1 MIAHT
6 DHAVMVLTR
15 STFTPV
21 FAPRITAVVAG
32 ALFARAIVTRA
43 VLAGALIPCTVV
55 TGAILT
61 RSIFPRPIFP
71 RPIFPRTV
79 VAAAVV
85 TATILTAVTAAFGP
99 GPVGLLRLGHDG
111 NFNHWLGGHWL
122 QRCHLSMR
130 LHRAL
135 TLVSVAVAA
144 ARSTRF
150 IARAVGP
157 V

>member
-21 FAPRITAVVAG
+21 FAPRIAALFPG

-43 VLAGALIPCTVV
+43 VLARALIAGTVV
-55 TGAILT
+55 AGAILT
-61 RSIFPRPIFP
+61 
-71 RPIFPRTV
+71 RPIFPRTI

-85 TATILTAVTAAFGP
+85 TTTILTAITAAFGP
-99 GPVGLLRLGHDG
+99 GWGGLLSLGHDG
-111 NFNHWLGGHWL
+111 NFDHRLGGHGL
-122 QRCHLSMR
+122 QRCDFGVR
-130 LHRAL
+130 FHRPVAP
-135 TLVSVAVAA
+135 VSVAVAA
-144 ARSTRF
+144 ARTTRF

>member
-15 STFTPV
+15 STLTPIV
-21 FAPRITAVVAG
+21 APRIAAVVAG

-61 RSIFPRPIFP
+61 RTIFPRPILT
-71 RPIFPRTV
+71 RTV

-99 GPVGLLRLGHDG
+99 GRVGLLRLGHDG

>member
-15 STFTPV
+15 STLTPIV
-21 FAPRITAVVAG
+21 APRIAAVVAG

-43 VLAGALIPCTVV
+43 VLAGAFIPCTVV
-55 TGAILT
+55 AGA
-61 RSIFPRPIFP
+61 IFPRPILT
-71 RPIFPRTV
+71 RTV

-85 TATILTAVTAAFGP
+85 TTTILTAITAAFGP
-99 GPVGLLRLGHDG
+99 GRVGLLRLGHDG

-150 IARAVGP
+150 IARAVWP

>member
-15 STFTPV
+15 STLTPIV
-21 FAPRITAVVAG
+21 APRIAAVVAG

-43 VLAGALIPCTVV
+43 VLAGAFIPCTVV
-55 TGAILT
+55 AGAILT
-61 RSIFPRPIFP
+61 RPIFP
-71 RPIFPRTV
+71 RPILTRTV

-85 TATILTAVTAAFGP
+85 TTTILTAITAAFGP
-99 GPVGLLRLGHDG
+99 GCSGLLGLGHNG
-111 NFNHWLGGHWL
+111 NFDHGLGGHGL
-122 QRCHLSMR
+122 QRGDLGVR
-130 LHRAL
+130 FHRAL

>member
-15 STFTPV
+15 STLTPV
-21 FAPRITAVVAG
+21 FAPRIAAFFPR

-43 VLAGALIPCTVV
+43 VLARALIAGTVV
-55 TGAILT
+55 AGAILT
-61 RSIFPRPIFP
+61 RTIFP

-79 VAAAVV
+79 VAPAVV
-85 TATILTAVTAAFGP
+85 TTTILTAITATFGP
-99 GPVGLLRLGHDG
+99 GCGGLLGLGHDG
-111 NFNHWLGGHWL
+111 NFDHRLGGHGL
-122 QRCHLSMR
+122 QRGDFGVR
-130 LHRAL
+130 FHRPVAP
-135 TLVSVAVAA
+135 VSVAVAA
-144 ARSTRF
+144 ARTARF

>member
-21 FAPRITAVVAG
+21 LAPRIAAVFPG
-32 ALFARAIVTRA
+32 ALFARALI
-43 VLAGALIPCTVV
+43 AGTVV
-55 TGAILT
+55 AGAILT
-61 RSIFPRPIFP
+61 RTVFP

-85 TATILTAVTAAFGP
+85 TTTILTAITAAFGP
-99 GPVGLLRLGHDG
+99 GCGGLLGLGHNG
-111 NFNHWLGGHWL
+111 NFDHGLGGHWL

>member
-15 STFTPV
+15 RPLTPIV
-21 FAPRITAVVAG
+21 APRIAAVVA
-32 ALFARAIVTRA
+32 
-43 VLAGALIPCTVV
+43 
-55 TGAILT
+55 GAILT
-61 RSIFPRPIFP
+61 RSIFPRPILT
-71 RPIFPRTV
+71 RTV

-85 TATILTAVTAAFGP
+85 TTTILTAITAAFGP
-99 GPVGLLRLGHDG
+99 GRVGLLRLGHDG

-150 IARAVGP
+150 IARAVWP